1 VDEAELIARIEKTL
15 ARRGLA
21 TGNGVVTG
29 IGDDCAVFRPRSG
42 DDLLFTTDQ
51 MHQDRHFTAA
61 TPARHVGH
69 TALARSLSDI
79 AAMGG
84 RPLFAIVALASN
96 DPAWIDQ
103 FYVGLLALAEKHRVI
118 LAGGD
123 LSSTPTPSCD
133 VMVCG
138 AVPRGQALLR
148 SKAKPGET
156 LYVSGPLGAA
166 ALALEHGRTCL
177 PVPQLALGQ
186 TLYAQ
191 GVRCAMDLS
200 DGLSID
206 LRRLCV
212 ASSVSAHLDQVPR
225 ARGASLH
232 HALHGG
238 EDYALLFTSRKPIP
252 QAIAIARIAKANPGE
267 VFFEGQPL
275 PPLGWDH
282 YHEPHS

>member
-1 VDEAELIARIEKTL
+1 MDEAALIARIEKSL
-15 ARRGLA
+15 ARRGLT
-21 TGNGVVTG
+21 TGNGILTG
-29 IGDDCAVFRPRSG
+29 IGDDCAIFRPRSG
-42 DDLLFTTDQ
+42 DDLVFTTDQ

-61 TPARHVGH
+61 TPPRQVGH

-84 RPLFAIVALASN
+84 RPLFAIVALASD

-103 FYVGLLALAEKHRVI
+103 FYAGLLALAEKHHVI

-123 LSSTPTPSCD
+123 LASTSTPSCD

-138 AVPRGQALLR
+138 AVPRGKALLR
-148 SKAKPGET
+148 SKARPGDT
-156 LYVSGPLGAA
+156 IYVSGPLGAA
-166 ALALEHGRTCL
+166 ALALGQGRPRL
-177 PVPQLALGQ
+177 PMPQLALAQ
-186 TLYAQ
+186 SLYAQ

-212 ASSVSAHLDQVPR
+212 ASSVSAHLAAVPR

-232 HALHGG
+232 QALHGG
-238 EDYALLFTSRKPIP
+238 EDYALLFTSRRPIP
-252 QAIAIARIAKANPGE
+252 RAVAIGRIAKSDPGQ
-267 VFFEGQPL
+267 VFFEDKPL

-282 YHEPHS
+282 YLEPHT

>member
-1 VDEAELIARIEKTL
+1 VDEAELIARIEKSL
-15 ARRGLA
+15 SRRGLA
-21 TGNGVVTG
+21 TGNGILTG
-29 IGDDCAVFRPRSG
+29 IGDDCAIFRPRSG

-51 MHQDRHFTAA
+51 MHQGRHFTA
-61 TPARHVGH
+61 TSQPHHVGH

-84 RPLFAIVALASN
+84 RPLFATVALASD
-96 DPAWIDQ
+96 DPIWIGG
-103 FYVGLLALAEKHRVI
+103 FYVGFIALAEMHRVV

-138 AVPRGQALLR
+138 AVPRGKALLR
-148 SKAKPGET
+148 SKARPGDT
-156 LYVSGPLGAA
+156 IYVSGPLGAA
-166 ALALEHGRTCL
+166 ALALERKRVRL
-177 PVPQLALGQ
+177 PMPQLALAQ
-186 TLYAQ
+186 TLHAQ

-212 ASSVSAHLDQVPR
+212 ASGVSAHLTSVPR
-225 ARGASLH
+225 ARGASIH
-232 HALHGG
+232 QALHGG
-238 EDYALLFTSRKPIP
+238 EDYALLFTSRKPILKAT
-252 QAIAIARIAKANPGE
+252 AIGRIAKSNPGE
-267 VFFEGQPL
+267 VFFQDHPL

-282 YHEPHS
+282 YHEPCS

>member
-21 TGNGVVTG
+21 TGNGILTG

-51 MHQDRHFTAA
+51 MHQDRHFTVE
-61 TPARHVGH
+61 TSPSLVGH

-84 RPLFAIVALASN
+84 RPLFAIIALASN
-96 DPAWIDQ
+96 DPVWIDQ
-103 FYVGLLALAEKHRVI
+103 FYAGFLALAAKHRVI

-148 SKAKPGET
+148 SKAKPGDT
-156 LYVSGPLGAA
+156 IYVSGRLGAA
-166 ALALEHGRTCL
+166 ALALERGR
-177 PVPQLALGQ
+177 PGVPQPQLALGQ
-186 TLYAQ
+186 KLYDQ

-206 LRRLCV
+206 LRRLCA
-212 ASSVSAHLDQVPR
+212 ASGVSAHLDSVPR

-232 HALHGG
+232 QALHGG

-252 QAIAIARIAKANPGE
+252 QALSIGRIAKANPGE
-267 VFFEGQPL
+267 VFFEGKPL

-282 YHEPHS
+282 YHEPRS